1 MNKLVKIFMESEGV
15 SEDEARGMYLSLR
28 DEVLRTLDVGD
39 LDDDDTLDELECIF
53 SNYELEL
60 DWLDYVLHN
69 K

>member
-1 MNKLVKIFMESEGV
+1 MNKLVKIFMESEGI
-15 SEDEARGMYLSLR
+15 SEDEARGMYLSLK

-53 SNYELEL
+53 SNYELEM

-69 K
+69 